1 MGLVEYVTCSVW
13 KIRSV
18 ENEEVKIENV
28 ENEEVENA
36 EWGK

>member
-1 MGLVEYVTCSVW
+1 MW